1 MEGIARWAIGV
12 LGPEDY
18 PGVLQAA
25 RVGADWAW
33 TALYRE
39 LSPAVLRYARSR
51 YCDDPEDVVG
61 EVFVQVVRK
70 LPDFTGDGSGFRAW
84 VFSIAHNKIVD
95 QLKRSPRQ
103 ATLLSDDLAAGIA
116 ASTGETETEV
126 LRRFSDAE
134 VRHVLERLS
143 PKQRDVVLLR
153 VIAGLSIEETAIAT
167 GQSPGSVKSL
177 QHRALASIRKEI
189 CGKAVSK

>member
-1 MEGIARWAIGV
+1 M

-25 RVGADWAW
+25 RTGAEWAW

-70 LPDFTGDGSGFRAW
+70 FADFNGDGSGFRAW
-84 VFSIAHNKIVD
+84 VFAIAHNKIVD
-95 QLKRSPRQ
+95 HVSRQ
-103 ATLLSDDLAAGIA
+103 SRRAIPLSEELAAGLAA
-116 ASTGETETEV
+116 ASDSPEAEIV
-126 LRRFSDAE
+126 RRFSDRE
-134 VRHVLERLS
+134 IRRVLDALS
-143 PKQRDVVLLR
+143 PRQRDVILMR
-153 VIAGLSIEETAIAT
+153 IIAGLSIEETAQAT

-177 QHRALASIRKEI
+177 QHRALAAIRKEI
-189 CGKAVSK
+189 RGKAVSK